1 MLTRTGAIVLR
12 EEEKTELAL
21 KINRAGLTTEQV
33 SPAFIQGSKVALA
46 GAICVFSAG
55 LSILSP
61 SYLFLLIFA
70 PLGYLLPNIWLNS
83 KIRKRQEEI
92 ENKLDQFS
100 LYLSTAL
107 ISMSNMTDALIQSAY
122 AVGGVYKEEFEQ
134 VLREYQAGRNLTDVL
149 IDTAYRVDVES
160 FSSLISL
167 LIKIYDKGVEAAEKM
182 QQFANDMQEKK
193 KFLIMEKA
201 GKASIK
207 LIFISMIFALIPLL
221 AVIGYP
227 AFYNII
233 QAI

>member
-1 MLTRTGAIVLR
+1 MFFIDLALTASILIGTAVALPGIIKQTSNIEPKEVLTRTGAIVLR

-21 KINRAGLTTEQV
+21 KINWAGLTTEQV

-70 PLGYLLPNIWLNS
+70 PVGYLLPNMWLNS

-122 AVGGVYKEEFEQ
+122 AVGGCV
-134 VLREYQAGRNLTDVL
+134 
-149 IDTAYRVDVES
+149 
-160 FSSLISL
+160 
-167 LIKIYDKGVEAAEKM
+167 
-182 QQFANDMQEKK
+182 
-193 KFLIMEKA
+193 
-201 GKASIK
+201 
-207 LIFISMIFALIPLL
+207 
-221 AVIGYP
+221 
-227 AFYNII
+227 
-233 QAI
+233 

>member
-1 MLTRTGAIVLR
+1 MFLY
-12 EEEKTELAL
+12 
-21 KINRAGLTTEQV
+21 
-33 SPAFIQGSKVALA
+33 GS
-46 GAICVFSAG
+46 
-55 LSILSP
+55 
-61 SYLFLLIFA
+61 
-70 PLGYLLPNIWLNS
+70 
-83 KIRKRQEEI
+83 
-92 ENKLDQFS
+92 
-100 LYLSTAL
+100 
-107 ISMSNMTDALIQSAY
+107 
-122 AVGGVYKEEFEQ
+122 
-134 VLREYQAGRNLTDVL
+134 
-149 IDTAYRVDVES
+149 
-160 FSSLISL
+160 ISL